1 MNIYEKLLNI
11 QLELKA
17 PKSQYNGFGKYSYRS
32 CEDILEALKPCLKQ
46 FNLTVILTDN
56 LVEVNGRNYVQATVT
71 LIDIDD
77 PKQQIVNTAFAR
89 EEETKKGM
97 DGSQIT
103 GASSSYARKYAL
115 NGLFAIDDNKDSD
128 STNKGE
134 EKKTKDKVEA
144 EDNINDNVR
153 VFLKEKHTND
163 FLIEW
168 RCGGFGFLDQVCKI
182 LLGTGRF
189 YSINK
194 FAKSCGSRRD
204 CKVIFLNDRKIIKI
218 GKKEFTRKQF
228 SEARND
234 FLKIIEIDKIIKG
247 DNNESV

>member
-1 MNIYEKLLNI
+1 MR
-11 QLELKA
+11 A
-17 PKSQYNGFGKYSYRS
+17 
-32 CEDILEALKPCLKQ
+32 
-46 FNLTVILTDN
+46 FN
-56 LVEVNGRNYVQATVT
+56 
-71 LIDIDD
+71 
-77 PKQQIVNTAFAR
+77 
-89 EEETKKGM
+89 
-97 DGSQIT
+97 
-103 GASSSYARKYAL
+103 ARKICKQHWLFKNKQRKLAL
-115 NGLFAIDDNKDSD
+115 TFRNL
-128 STNKGE
+128 
-134 EKKTKDKVEA
+134 

-168 RCGGFGFLDQVCKI
+168 RCGGFSFLDQVCKI

-218 GKKEFTRKQF
+218 EKKEFTRKQF